1 MNNKLQSRP
10 IETSTRSSFKQKKKK
25 ERKTVGSLLL
35 EALDSKSNFDLQ
47 IEGIVAKVN
56 TVGQLRTFQ
65 CVLPRSPLITIYQY
79 LVRIHLDYCDTI
91 FDQALNNSYHQR
103 MDSTHYGA
111 ALSITGL
118 IRGTSKKRINQE
130 LGFESLQSRRCFQI
144 LPPFLQNKI

>member
-1 MNNKLQSRP
+1 MKQAQEVL
-10 IETSTRSSFKQKKKK
+10 SSKKKKK

-91 FDQALNNSYHQR
+91 FDQAL
-103 MDSTHYGA
+103 THIINEWNLLTT
-111 ALSITGL
+111 ALHY
-118 IRGTSKKRINQE
+118 Q
-130 LGFESLQSRRCFQI
+130 
-144 LPPFLQNKI
+144 